1 MWRGG
6 ENVGG
11 GMCGV
16 GTKFVFSRRFLRY
29 AALRAST
36 CFLLLKQEVFKKEA
50 EVRRSGETSPYAHAC
65 EGICSRR

>member
-1 MWRGG
+1 
-6 ENVGG
+6 
-11 GMCGV
+11 MCGV

-50 EVRRSGETSPYAHAC
+50 GGET
-65 EGICSRR
+65 EWRDITLRSRV